1 MVRQWGIDANDQGRV
16 VSPAWHRD
24 VLRCRREQV
33 QQGKASFP
41 SWDTAMAALRSEQR
55 KQRLP

>member
-1 MVRQWGIDANDQGRV
+1 MVRQWRIDANDQGRV

-41 SWDTAMAALRSEQR
+41 SWDTAMAALRSELR
-55 KQRLP
+55 KQQVP